1 MRAFVKKAFE
11 KELARWH
18 GLIKILAKE
27 KIAQA
32 LQGEKAR

>member
-11 KELARWH
+11 KGLSRWH

-27 KIAQA
+27 KIAHA
-32 LQGEKAR
+32 RQGEKAR